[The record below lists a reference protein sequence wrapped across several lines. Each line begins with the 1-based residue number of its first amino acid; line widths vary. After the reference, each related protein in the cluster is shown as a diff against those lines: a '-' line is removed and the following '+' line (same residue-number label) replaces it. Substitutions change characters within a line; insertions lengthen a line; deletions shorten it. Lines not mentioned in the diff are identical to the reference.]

1 MITKKWNEKFKRPI
15 VCFDFDDVL
24 SDFLGLIIDLYNERM
39 NTSLSCED
47 VKDWDLGKAGK
58 INVFNQILNSK
69 DFWDQIREKGNSMS
83 VLQRLINDGRYDIY
97 IITACN
103 HIYEYEKKVNF
114 ILRHVPGFNPSR
126 IIPCKDKA
134 LIRGDILI
142 DDKLDN
148 CKECSEF
155 MDIILMDMPHNRDC
169 DEFRRVKQLEEVPAL
184 LETIFY

>member
-24 SDFLGLIIDLYNERM
+24 SDFLGSIIDLYNQKM
-39 NTSLSCED
+39 NSSLTCED
-47 VKDWDLGKAGK
+47 VTDWDLSNVGD
-58 INVFNQILNSK
+58 IQVFNNILTSN
-69 DFWDQIREKGNSMS
+69 DFWDKIREKGNSMR
-83 VLQRLINDGRYDIY
+83 VLQMLINDGRYDIY

-103 HIYEYEKKVNF
+103 HTYEYHKKVEF
-114 ILRHVPGFNPSR
+114 ILDHVPGFNPSR

-142 DDKLDN
+142 DDKVDN

-155 MDIILMDMPHNRDC
+155 MRVLLMDMPHNRDC
-169 DEFRRVKQLEEVPAL
+169 TEFQRIKELEDVPAI